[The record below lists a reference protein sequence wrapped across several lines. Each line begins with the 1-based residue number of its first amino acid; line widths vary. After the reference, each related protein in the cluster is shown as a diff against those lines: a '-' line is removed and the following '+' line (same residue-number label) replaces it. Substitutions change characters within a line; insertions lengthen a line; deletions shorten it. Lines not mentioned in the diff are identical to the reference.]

1 MAVIFGLPFGG
12 WKDFIMLPTEDPK
25 VIELIF
31 QKMFDRIFADEK
43 LKENL
48 SGINQVVMIKYERP
62 DVFMYLHLSD
72 GGSKIIF
79 ERDGLQEPD
88 VTLEMK
94 WETAHKLWSGNL
106 DILMA
111 LVSQRIRVSGQ
122 VDKLLGIRCVLS
134 PAMEIYKE
142 VVASVC

>member
-1 MAVIFGLPFGG
+1 
-12 WKDFIMLPTEDPK
+12 MLPTEDPRVIK
-25 VIELIF
+25 VIF
-31 QKMFDRIFADEK
+31 QKFFDRVFTDEE

-62 DVFMYLHLSD
+62 DVVIYLHLND
-72 GGSKIIF
+72 GGNKIMF
-79 ERDGLQEPD
+79 DRDGVQEPD

-111 LVSQRIRVSGQ
+111 LISQRIKVDGQ
-122 VDKLLGIRCVLS
+122 VDKLFGLKSIFG
-134 PAMEIYKE
+134 PAREIYKE
-142 VVASVC
+142 IVASVC

>member
-1 MAVIFGLPFGG
+1 
-12 WKDFIMLPTEDPK
+12 MLPTEDPK

-31 QKMFDRIFADEK
+31 QKLFDRIFADEM

-62 DVFMYLHLSD
+62 DVSIYLHLND
-72 GGSKIIF
+72 GGSKIMF
-79 ERDGLQEPD
+79 ERDGVREPD

-106 DILMA
+106 DIFMA
-111 LVSQRIRVSGQ
+111 LVSQRIKVDGQ
-122 VDKLLGIRCVLS
+122 VDKLLGIKSLFGPVK
-134 PAMEIYKE
+134 EIYKE
-142 VVASVC
+142 IVASVC